1 LVEEWFVPDYRAVLF
16 DLDGTLLDT
25 LADLADSMNA
35 ALEGLG
41 FPRHPVEAYRYF
53 VGDGVKMLV
62 ARALPERHRSEETI
76 GRTAESMRTE
86 YARRWDCK
94 TRPYEGIPELLS
106 ALSERGVAMAVL
118 SNKPDDST
126 KLCVSRLLPDWRF
139 AAVQGVSETV
149 LPKPDPT
156 GAEHVTR
163 GLGIPAGEFLY
174 LGDTDTDMK
183 TAVAAGM
190 FPVGAAWGFRTA
202 DELRANGARA
212 VIDRPTELL
221 ELL

>member
-1 LVEEWFVPDYRAVLF
+1 MSERAWQMHYHAVLF

-41 FPRHPVEAYRYF
+41 FPRHPEEAYRYF
-53 VGDGVKMLV
+53 VGDGVKMLA
-62 ARALPERHRSEETI
+62 ARALPDRHRSEETI
-76 GRTAESMRTE
+76 GRAVEAVRAQ

-106 ALSERGVAMAVL
+106 ALSRRGVTAAVL
-118 SNKPDDST
+118 SNKPDDFT
-126 KLCVSRLLPDWRF
+126 KLCVAKLLPDWQF

-149 LPKPDPT
+149 PPKPDPT
-156 GAEHVTR
+156 GAVHVTR

-174 LGDTDTDMK
+174 LGDTNTDMK

-202 DELRANGARA
+202 DELRANGARKL
-212 VIDRPTELL
+212 IDHPMELL